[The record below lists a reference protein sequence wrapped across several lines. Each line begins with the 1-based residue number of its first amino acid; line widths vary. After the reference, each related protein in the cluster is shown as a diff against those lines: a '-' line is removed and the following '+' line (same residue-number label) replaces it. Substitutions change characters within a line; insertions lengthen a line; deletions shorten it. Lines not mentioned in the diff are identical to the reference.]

1 MEENYNTPMRVF
13 FKLPHSDIRLCDYMF
28 ADEKVQEVLERIKE
42 LLDISL
48 EENDLD
54 LNSERN
60 ASKLQFSVRN
70 KTHTETGPSV

>member
-1 MEENYNTPMRVF
+1 MRVF
-13 FKLPHSDIRLCDYMF
+13 FQLPHSHIRLCDYMF

-48 EENDLD
+48 EEDDLD

-60 ASKLQFSVRN
+60 ASKFKGTIAVGENGSRL
-70 KTHTETGPSV
+70 

>member
-1 MEENYNTPMRVF
+1 MQCELVFSAREENYNTPMRVF
-13 FKLPHSDIRLCDYMF
+13 FQLPGSNIRLCDYMF
-28 ADEKVQEVLERIKE
+28 ADEKVQEVIERIKE

-60 ASKLQFSVRN
+60 ASK
-70 KTHTETGPSV
+70 